1 MTEKRGHGSARVGQE
16 PRARLHVQRVRP
28 AYRQVADELRTQ
40 VIVGTLSPG
49 QRLPTEPKLCAMFG
63 VSRSTVREALRV
75 LASQHLIETVR
86 GVQGGSFVATPDPL
100 RMAADMASAL
110 GLMLT
115 TPRLSVDNML
125 EARLLLE
132 PPAARLVAERA
143 DDDTIEALRRAADPV
158 ANPRD
163 PSNFAQH
170 IDFHSTLLMATGNP
184 LLPLMCQPISD
195 VLLTRLDRGRV
206 DGPFWHKI
214 DDWHVRIVA
223 AVAGRRPDEAEALT
237 REHLERLKSVYEQIE
252 VEPTD
257 AQNSGHR
264 ASETGLL

>member
-1 MTEKRGHGSARVGQE
+1 MTDKRGRGRARSAQE
-16 PRARLHVQRVRP
+16 PRVRLHVQPVRP

-49 QRLPTEPKLCAMFG
+49 QRLPTEPELCEMFG

-100 RMAADMASAL
+100 RMASDMASAL

-115 TPRLSVDNML
+115 TPKLSIANMV

-143 DDDTIEALRRAADPV
+143 DDDAIEALRRAADPV

-184 LLPLMCQPISD
+184 LLPLMCQPIAD
-195 VLLTRLDRGRV
+195 VLLTRLDRGRG
-206 DGPFWHKI
+206 DRSFWHKV

-223 AVAGRRPDEAEALT
+223 AVADRQPDEAEALT
-237 REHLERLKSVYEQIE
+237 REHLGELKPVYERIE
-252 VEPTD
+252 VED
-257 AQNSGHR
+257 AGGDWSNPPVPGD
-264 ASETGLL
+264 